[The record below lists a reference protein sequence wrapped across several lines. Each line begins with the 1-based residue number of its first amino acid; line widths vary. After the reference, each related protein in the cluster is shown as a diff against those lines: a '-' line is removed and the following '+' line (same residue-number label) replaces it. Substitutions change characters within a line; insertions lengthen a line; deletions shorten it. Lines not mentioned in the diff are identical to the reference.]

1 MNEVFMSRQP
11 LVNRQSRI
19 IATRLTLHL
28 GDQASTVDAVNTLS
42 ALANVWPQS
51 EKPVFISCGR
61 TGCEAG
67 ILDWSAPDNATIELA
82 ATTLV
87 GQAGPDVIAALQT
100 FQPTIC
106 LHFDPQAAQALSAG
120 VQFRFIGFDAHQ
132 FQLGQLKLLTA
143 RTRTYGIGIAFNVET
158 SEQFRACLE
167 AGITAAAG
175 WFFTSPT
182 GVPAKALS
190 PGQANIVRVLNLVR
204 QNADIREIEA
214 ALKLDVAIS
223 YKLLRY
229 INAAGFGLSC
239 EIQSF
244 RHAVNMLGY
253 EKLNRWLSLLLGTAS
268 KRGRSLSGARGI
280 RVTNRVHDRTVCGP
294 LVSFRDFPI
303 LRYAVSL
310 TPSPRSWPS
319 IARSSSIY
327 CFVDTPLSS
336 GRYPTTSPASA
347 TGIDSGTLQPN
358 RYPTTSQ
365 ASAAGIESASP
376 QPNRYPTTSHTS
388 ATGIESAG
396 RSNRR
401 EDRIGGKIES
411 AGKEGAESKRQPPMW
426 RRRPRVCTATFAA
439 KVA

>member
-67 ILDWSAPDNATIELA
+67 ILDWSAPDNATIELP

-120 VQFRFIGFDAHQ
+120 VQFRFIGFDAQQ

-182 GVPAKALS
+182 GAPAKTLS

-268 KRGRSLSGARGI
+268 KDPMAPALMHTALLRARLMEMLASGLVDKSEYDNLFITGAFSLLDALLGVGMEQALEAMRL
-280 RVTNRVHDRTVCGP
+280 P
-294 LVSFRDFPI
+294 EPI
-303 LRYAVSL
+303 CDAL
-310 TPSPRSWPS
+310 
-319 IARSSSIY
+319 
-327 CFVDTPLSS
+327 LSNG
-336 GRYPTTSPASA
+336 GRYQPFLDLAVASEA
-347 TGIDSGTLQPN
+347 DDGEAIADQAAMLGLTADQFNRAQLQ
-358 RYPTTSQ
+358 
-365 ASAAGIESASP
+365 AL
-376 QPNRYPTTSHTS
+376 
-388 ATGIESAG
+388 
-396 RSNRR
+396 
-401 EDRIGGKIES
+401 
-411 AGKEGAESKRQPPMW
+411 
-426 RRRPRVCTATFAA
+426 TFADA
-439 KVA
+439 MEL

>member
-67 ILDWSAPDNATIELA
+67 ILDWSAPDNATIELP

-268 KRGRSLSGARGI
+268 KDPMAPALMHTALLRARLMELLASGLVDKSEYDNLFITGAFSLLDALLGVGMEQALEAMRL
-280 RVTNRVHDRTVCGP
+280 P
-294 LVSFRDFPI
+294 EPI
-303 LRYAVSL
+303 CDALMSNG
-310 TPSPRSWPS
+310 
-319 IARSSSIY
+319 
-327 CFVDTPLSS
+327 
-336 GRYPTTSPASA
+336 GRYQPFLDLAVASEA
-347 TGIDSGTLQPN
+347 DDGEAIADQAAMLGLTADQFNRAQLQ
-358 RYPTTSQ
+358 
-365 ASAAGIESASP
+365 AL
-376 QPNRYPTTSHTS
+376 
-388 ATGIESAG
+388 
-396 RSNRR
+396 
-401 EDRIGGKIES
+401 
-411 AGKEGAESKRQPPMW
+411 
-426 RRRPRVCTATFAA
+426 TFADA
-439 KVA
+439 MEL

>member
-67 ILDWSAPDNATIELA
+67 ILDWSAPDNATIELP

-87 GQAGPDVIAALQT
+87 CQAGPDVIAALQT

-132 FQLGQLKLLTA
+132 FQLGHLKLLTA

-182 GVPAKALS
+182 GAPAKALS

-268 KRGRSLSGARGI
+268 KDPMAPALMHTALLRARLMEMLASGLVDKSEYDNLFITGAFSLLDALLGVGMEQALEAMRL
-280 RVTNRVHDRTVCGP
+280 P
-294 LVSFRDFPI
+294 EPI
-303 LRYAVSL
+303 CDAL
-310 TPSPRSWPS
+310 
-319 IARSSSIY
+319 
-327 CFVDTPLSS
+327 LSNG
-336 GRYPTTSPASA
+336 GRYQPFLDLAVASEA
-347 TGIDSGTLQPN
+347 DDGEAIADQAAMLGLTADQFNRAQLQ
-358 RYPTTSQ
+358 
-365 ASAAGIESASP
+365 AL
-376 QPNRYPTTSHTS
+376 
-388 ATGIESAG
+388 
-396 RSNRR
+396 
-401 EDRIGGKIES
+401 
-411 AGKEGAESKRQPPMW
+411 
-426 RRRPRVCTATFAA
+426 TFADA
-439 KVA
+439 MEL

>member
-11 LVNRQSRI
+11 LVNRQSKI

-28 GDQASTVDAVNTLS
+28 GDQASIVDAVSTLS
-42 ALANVWPQS
+42 VLANVWPQS

-67 ILDWSAPDNATIELA
+67 ILDWSAPDNATIELP

-120 VQFRFIGFDAHQ
+120 VQFRFIGFDAQQ

-182 GVPAKALS
+182 GAPAKALS

-268 KRGRSLSGARGI
+268 KDPMAPALMHTALLRARLMELLASGLVDKSEYDNLFITGAFSLLDVLLGVGMEQALEAMRL
-280 RVTNRVHDRTVCGP
+280 P
-294 LVSFRDFPI
+294 EPI
-303 LRYAVSL
+303 CDALL
-310 TPSPRSWPS
+310 GNG
-319 IARSSSIY
+319 
-327 CFVDTPLSS
+327 
-336 GRYPTTSPASA
+336 GRYQPFLDLAVASEA
-347 TGIDSGTLQPN
+347 DDGGAIADQAAMLGLTADQFNRAQLQ
-358 RYPTTSQ
+358 
-365 ASAAGIESASP
+365 AL
-376 QPNRYPTTSHTS
+376 
-388 ATGIESAG
+388 
-396 RSNRR
+396 
-401 EDRIGGKIES
+401 
-411 AGKEGAESKRQPPMW
+411 
-426 RRRPRVCTATFAA
+426 TFADA
-439 KVA
+439 MEL